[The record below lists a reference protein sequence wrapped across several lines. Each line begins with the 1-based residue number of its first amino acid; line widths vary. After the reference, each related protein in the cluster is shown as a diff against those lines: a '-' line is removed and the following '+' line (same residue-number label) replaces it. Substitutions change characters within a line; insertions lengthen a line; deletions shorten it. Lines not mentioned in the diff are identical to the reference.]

1 MNDIYSVAAQIAV
14 LYPCDTIRYV
24 AGKIAD
30 IRAQSVGGL
39 ELEMQWSPGH
49 RKNPIVRQF
58 CEFAAESS
66 LASWEVA
73 SILLSACA
81 TRELVGKDGMLEI
94 LWTGPQTAAVPVRQT
109 ETALCELI
117 DSANKDLFIVSFVAY
132 KADKVYKAIHSA
144 LGRGV
149 TVRILTESSKENGGS
164 LEGDPA
170 EILKKK
176 FPDAKF
182 YRWEDDSSSQH
193 VVHAKCAIADR
204 DAVLVTSANLT
215 GAAMSKN
222 MELGLLVKD
231 RNVAGK
237 LQRHFK
243 ALIDEHTIR
252 RV

>member
-14 LYPCDTIRYV
+14 LYPCDTIRHV

-30 IRAQSVGGL
+30 LCTQSVGESVL
-39 ELEMQWSPGH
+39 KMQWGACH
-49 RKNPIVRQF
+49 RKNPLVKQF
-58 CEFAAESS
+58 CELAAESS
-66 LASWEVA
+66 LAPGEVS
-73 SILLSACA
+73 SILLSSCA
-81 TRELVGKDGMLEI
+81 SKELTAKDGMLEI
-94 LWTGPQTAAVPVRQT
+94 LWTGPQTAAVPVRQM
-109 ETALCELI
+109 EPALCELI

-132 KADKVYKAIHSA
+132 KADKVYKAIRSA

-149 TVRILTESSKENGGS
+149 TVRILTEASRENGGA
-164 LEGDPA
+164 LEADPA
-170 EILKKK
+170 EMLRKKL
-176 FPDAKF
+176 PDAEF
-182 YRWEDDSSSQH
+182 YRWEDNSSFQH
-193 VVHAKCAIADR
+193 VVHAKCAIADG

>member
-1 MNDIYSVAAQIAV
+1 MNDIYSIAAQIAV
-14 LYPCDTIRYV
+14 RYPCDTIRHV
-24 AGKIAD
+24 AEKIAGLY
-30 IRAQSVGGL
+30 AQSVGESAL
-39 ELEMQWSPGH
+39 KMQWEPTL
-49 RKNPIVRQF
+49 RKNPLVKQF

-73 SILLSACA
+73 SILLSSCA
-81 TRELVGKDGMLEI
+81 TKELTAKDGMLEI

-109 ETALCELI
+109 EPALCELI
-117 DSANKDLFIVSFVAY
+117 DSANKNLFVVSFVAY
-132 KADKVYKAIHSA
+132 KAEKVYKAIRSA
-144 LGRGV
+144 LNRGV
-149 TVRILTESSKENGGS
+149 TVRILAEASKENGGS
-164 LEGDPA
+164 LEEDPTGM
-170 EILKKK
+170 LRKKL
-176 FPDAKF
+176 PDAEF

-193 VVHAKCAIADR
+193 VVHAKCAIADG

-231 RNVAGK
+231 RSVVGK

-252 RV
+252 KV

>member
-1 MNDIYSVAAQIAV
+1 MNDIYSIAAKIAV
-14 LYPCDTIRYV
+14 LYPCDTIRHV

-39 ELEMQWSPGH
+39 ELEMQWSPSH

-66 LASWEVA
+66 LASREVA

-164 LEGDPA
+164 LEEDPA

-193 VVHAKCAIADR
+193 VVHAKCAIADG

>member
-1 MNDIYSVAAQIAV
+1 M
-14 LYPCDTIRYV
+14 
-24 AGKIAD
+24 
-30 IRAQSVGGL
+30 
-39 ELEMQWSPGH
+39 
-49 RKNPIVRQF
+49 
-58 CEFAAESS
+58 
-66 LASWEVA
+66 
-73 SILLSACA
+73 
-81 TRELVGKDGMLEI
+81 
-94 LWTGPQTAAVPVRQT
+94 
-109 ETALCELI
+109 CELI

-132 KADKVYKAIHSA
+132 KADKVYKAIRSA
-144 LGRGV
+144 LDRGV
-149 TVRILTESSKENGGS
+149 VVRILTESSKENGGS

-193 VVHAKCAIADR
+193 VVHAKCAIADG

-243 ALIDEHTIR
+243 ALIDEHPIR
-252 RV
+252 RVWYAKISSAELS